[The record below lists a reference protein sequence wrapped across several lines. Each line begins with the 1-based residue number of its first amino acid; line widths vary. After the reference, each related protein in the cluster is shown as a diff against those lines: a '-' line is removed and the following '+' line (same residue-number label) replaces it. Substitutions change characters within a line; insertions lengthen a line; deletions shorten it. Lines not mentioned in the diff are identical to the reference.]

1 MIVGD
6 FETAGFAVTA
16 SASFSQPVQPSL
28 RAFHDVLASRPQSK
42 FDMLTADE
50 FATGLTRL
58 RQDADGEAY
67 EREVRERYDVLAFS
81 VR

>member
-1 MIVGD
+1 
-6 FETAGFAVTA
+6 
-16 SASFSQPVQPSL
+16 
-28 RAFHDVLASRPQSK
+28 
-42 FDMLTADE
+42 MLTADE

-58 RQDADGEAY
+58 RQDADVEAD